1 MFRRNVNSRPA
12 RSALTLVELVVV
24 LAILAALAGIVIP
37 LMPGLVAKS
46 NSTAGMTNL
55 DEIVKA
61 VQLYA
66 SQHNSEFPNDYDS
79 LVDSSGALQSY
90 VPNGFGSWFSQGT
103 SGTGGSGTG
112 SSSTLSADL
121 AALSLVGIDHVV
133 PMSTQPTGTIGDWSP
148 TYFPYGTDA
157 TVIPTPV
164 ALGGSGGGLAYVNGS
179 VAAGLFAVPSDGRY
193 VIFGLGKFS
202 TISGVTM
209 AQPPV
214 YFSATNGYDPD
225 HRYARFGLVF
235 QTAGAGGTALIQAKF
250 LGAVAIDY
258 YGLQNQDQQMYQNQM
273 VNH

>member
-1 MFRRNVNSRPA
+1 
-12 RSALTLVELVVV
+12 LTLLELVVV
-24 LAILAALAGIVIP
+24 MGILAALAGILVP

-55 DEIVKA
+55 DEIAKA

-66 SQHNSEFPNDYDS
+66 SQHNNEYPNDYDA
-79 LVDSSGALQSY
+79 LVDSSGNLQSY
-90 VPNGFGSWFSQGT
+90 VPNGFGSWFT
-103 SGTGGSGTG
+103 AG

-121 AALSLVGIDHVV
+121 SALSFVGISNVV
-133 PMSTQPTGTIGDWSP
+133 PMIPTPSGTIGNWNP

-157 TVIPTPV
+157 TVTPTPV
-164 ALGGSGGGLAYVNGS
+164 ALGGTGGGLAYVNGS
-179 VAAGLFAVPSDGRY
+179 VAAGLFGVPADGRY
-193 VIFGLGKFS
+193 VIFGLGKYS

-214 YFSATNGYDPD
+214 YLSATNGYDPD
-225 HRYARFGLVF
+225 HVYARFGLVF
-235 QTAGAGGTALIQAKF
+235 QTAGSGGTALISAKF

-258 YGLQNQDQQMYQNQM
+258 YGLDGQDQLMYQNQM